1 VGSAGFNGQL
11 NPNIQGGLAM
21 LPGVTRILYASD
33 IRPGA
38 RPAFRAAMSLCG
50 QYHSEITFL
59 HVVEPV
65 SGYAERLVRSM
76 MSDDPSLK
84 ALHDESLGHVQKQ
97 VVERVERFCREE
109 LDASEML
116 EDGQLVA
123 RVEEGAPWKKILE
136 VASEMDALVIVMGC
150 RDHNSLRGDTPSK
163 VMHHSRRPVLSVPL

>member
-1 VGSAGFNGQL
+1 
-11 NPNIQGGLAM
+11 M

-33 IRPGA
+33 IRPGS

-50 QYHSEITFL
+50 HYKSQITFL

-65 SGYAERLVRSM
+65 SGHAERLVRSM

-84 ALHDESLGHVQKQ
+84 ALHDESLQHVHRQ

-116 EDGQLVA
+116 EDGQLEA
-123 RVEEGAPWKKILE
+123 RVEEGTPWKKILE
-136 VASEMDALVIVMGC
+136 VADEIDASVIVMGV
-150 RDHNSLRGDTPSK
+150 RHQNSLLGDTPTK
-163 VMHHSRRPVLSVPL
+163 VMHHCRRPILTVPL